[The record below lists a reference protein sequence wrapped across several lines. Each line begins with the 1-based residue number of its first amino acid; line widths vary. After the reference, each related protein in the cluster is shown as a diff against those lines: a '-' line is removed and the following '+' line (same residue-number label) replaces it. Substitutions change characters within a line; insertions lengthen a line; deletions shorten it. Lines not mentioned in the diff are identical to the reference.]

1 MKEAGVRGHIP
12 ALARRCEAPVL
23 TVGTSLRGD
32 EPLGLLGLRV
42 VSEGLLQCR
51 TQQWNSSMSNNTR
64 EKRGRE
70 EKEGKR
76 EGRKGRGGWGIQI
89 TSHHCYSPAQGQQQR
104 EACCPISCTV
114 SAPRFL
120 PRAEKDGDQR
130 VHPPTHTH
138 TAERE
143 KCPARP
149 GSGAITHFSPESR
162 GTGEP
167 SARRSRSAWCAAG
180 ACVAAAER
188 GALCSSHSVCRTHML
203 GPLSLSHTRTSVNP
217 FNSPAVPPLPLQRGE
232 MNDFSE
238 LSHLSQA
245 VPVRTGFSQLMRK

>member
-1 MKEAGVRGHIP
+1 
-12 ALARRCEAPVL
+12 
-23 TVGTSLRGD
+23 
-32 EPLGLLGLRV
+32 
-42 VSEGLLQCR
+42 
-51 TQQWNSSMSNNTR
+51 MSNSTR

-76 EGRKGRGGWGIQI
+76 EGRKGRWGWGVQI

-114 SAPRFL
+114 SA
-120 PRAEKDGDQR
+120 AASSHEQR
-130 VHPPTHTH
+130 KTERSSASPHTH
-138 TAERE
+138 TEERE
-143 KCPARP
+143 KVQNVPQLQQNLTLFTKKPRDRRVEKEKKQKCVVCCWCVCG
-149 GSGAITHFSPESR
+149 GSSIECALLLSLSLPYTH
-162 GTGEP
+162 
-167 SARRSRSAWCAAG
+167 
-180 ACVAAAER
+180 
-188 GALCSSHSVCRTHML
+188 AL
-203 GPLSLSHTRTSVNP
+203 PLSLSHTRTSVNP